1 MVLLQPDGT
10 HRTST
15 VKVLDIL
22 KLNSQEKYNYGGI
35 DPSAIKYST
44 QGDFMRHILFSTL
57 LVIGLRASA
66 DTDIYSYNYWGYQTI
81 KSYVT
86 EIANSP
92 LANGGV
98 AVDPAQNQCLPIYK
112 NAINNGVF
120 DIRYALGYFDDSR
133 GTDIIWNNV
142 NYGLS
147 PSLDIGI
154 YNSIRHALTEPCT
167 DRSQLNLCDF
177 RESGD
182 ASMGKVLLQKNINLM
197 GSNVLVRITLTQA
210 SASESFVDNKG
221 RLADRQKFLTAQSE
235 ENYFGG
241 IGVADVV
248 IYNGHSRNG
257 GGPDFNPPILNSEL
271 HPNYD
276 GYYRVKRP
284 GISRV
289 LDLIKKGQNKDTVLT
304 FFSCFSKKHFLD
316 ALLKA
321 NPKQRLVLSADTIDY
336 FDSLKGSI
344 GYLEGL
350 MRGTC
355 RQQLADIAKQGDKMK
370 TSFQGYQI
378 Q

>member
-1 MVLLQPDGT
+1 MRQ
-10 HRTST
+10 
-15 VKVLDIL
+15 IL
-22 KLNSQEKYNYGGI
+22 MG
-35 DPSAIKYST
+35 
-44 QGDFMRHILFSTL
+44 TL
-57 LVIGLRASA
+57 LLVGLQAKA

-81 KSYVT
+81 KSYVA

-92 LANGGV
+92 LANGGEY
-98 AVDPAQNQCLPIYK
+98 VDPAQNQCLPIYK
-112 NAINNGVF
+112 NAIKNGIF

-133 GTDIIWNNV
+133 GTDIIWNNQ

-154 YNSIRHALTEPCT
+154 YNSIRKALTDPCT
-167 DRSQLNLCDF
+167 DRAQLNLCGF
-177 RESGD
+177 SESGD
-182 ASMGKVLLQKNINLM
+182 PNMGKVILEKKINLI
-197 GSNVLVRITLTQA
+197 GNVVLVRISLTQA

-271 HPNYD
+271 HVNYD
-276 GYYRVKRP
+276 GYYKVKRP
-284 GISRV
+284 GITRV
-289 LDLIKKGQNKDTVLT
+289 LDLIKRGQNKETLLT

-316 ALLKA
+316 DLLKA

-336 FDSLKGSI
+336 FDSLKGSM

-355 RQQLADIAKQGDKMK
+355 RQHTTRGAG
-370 TSFQGYQI
+370 G
-378 Q
+378 